1 MRARALALSAVLLA
15 AGTTHAHAQYEQL
28 YFELFAPPGPFHV
41 GDTIAFRAK
50 VTGPPQMSP
59 AEPAP
64 RLAAPLPAGVRL
76 VRADSMVKI
85 VNGHFEGMVVFQFF
99 ATGTQRVPELIT
111 RLRRIGADRGNPVPM
126 HADPVEIAPLLPAG
140 GEPRLADLKPPV
152 PMGPPVW
159 PFGLGLAALLVALV
173 VWLRRRLATA
183 RRERPVPIVVA
194 PVRGPLDARASALAR
209 LDDLAAEGLAR
220 RGEIARHYA
229 ETTDVLRD
237 FLHDVRA
244 APRAR
249 GTTDELLA
257 ELARIAGIPA
267 PLVPLLAQA
276 DFVKFARVRPDAGAA
291 DAYLD
296 AVREIIA
303 SWQATAE
310 LVDA

>member
-1 MRARALALSAVLLA
+1 MLAVLVAMML
-15 AGTTHAHAQYEQL
+15 GTTTYAHAQYEQL
-28 YFELFAPPGPFHV
+28 YFELFAPDGPFRV

-85 VNGHFEGMVVFQFF
+85 ANGHFEGTVVFQFF
-99 ATGTQRVPELIT
+99 ATGTRQVPELIV

-126 HADPVEIAPLLPAG
+126 HADPVEISPLLPSG
-140 GEPRLADLKPPV
+140 GEPRLADLRPPV

-159 PFGLGLAALLVALV
+159 PFGLGLGALLVVLV
-173 VWLRRRLATA
+173 VWLRRRLAA
-183 RRERPVPIVVA
+183 AQAERPAAIVVA
-194 PVRGPLDARASALAR
+194 PVRAPLDARAAALAR
-209 LDDLAAEGLAR
+209 LDDLVAEGLAR

-237 FLHDVRA
+237 FLHDVRTT
-244 APRAR
+244 PRAR

-257 ELARIAGIPA
+257 ELARNAGIPA
-267 PLVPLLAQA
+267 PLVPLLTQA

-303 SWQATAE
+303 GWQPAAE
-310 LVDA
+310 LVEA